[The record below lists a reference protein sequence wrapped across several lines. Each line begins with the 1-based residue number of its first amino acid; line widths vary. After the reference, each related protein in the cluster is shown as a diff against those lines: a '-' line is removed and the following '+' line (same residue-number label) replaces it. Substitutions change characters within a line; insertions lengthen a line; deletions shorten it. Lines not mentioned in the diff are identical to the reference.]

1 MHLNKCKVTLKPD
14 VAGIGKYP
22 GRICDPMGK
31 GRDTSA
37 FCNINAWS
45 RRSYPADN
53 EKHESFGSISDR
65 IYVRMHTGCSKNCLL
80 LLIENKNDDNETV
93 EL

>member
-22 GRICDPMGK
+22 GRICDPIGK

-45 RRSYPADN
+45 KESYSADN
-53 EKHESFGSISDR
+53 EKHESFGSIFNR
-65 IYVRMHTGCSKNCLL
+65 IYARIHIECSRNCLFL
-80 LLIENKNDDNETV
+80 VKYKNDDNKTI